1 MIRPPTPQARPTRRV
16 CYFVFAMTTRRIFI
30 NNLVVQASIGMLDHE
45 LVHRQPLHI
54 DAEFDTTI
62 TQDVQDEDIGTV
74 LDYRQLRE
82 ALIEASTIEHTNL
95 LETLVERLA
104 DRIQNDFPTVERVK
118 IRASK
123 PEAFADCDAVGIE
136 IERSR

>member
-1 MIRPPTPQARPTRRV
+1 MTSQTRHTRRA

-82 ALIEASTIEHTNL
+82 ALIEVSTTEHTNL

>member
-1 MIRPPTPQARPTRRV
+1 
-16 CYFVFAMTTRRIFI
+16 MTTRRIFI

-45 LVHRQPLHI
+45 LIHRQPLHI
-54 DAEFDTTI
+54 DAEFDTPI
-62 TQDVQDEDIGTV
+62 TQDVKDQDIGTV
-74 LDYRQLRE
+74 LDYRLLRE
-82 ALIEASTIEHTNL
+82 ALIEVSGTEHTNL

-104 DRIQNDFPTVERVK
+104 ERILNQFPSVERVK

-123 PEAFADCDAVGIE
+123 SEAFTDCDCVGIE